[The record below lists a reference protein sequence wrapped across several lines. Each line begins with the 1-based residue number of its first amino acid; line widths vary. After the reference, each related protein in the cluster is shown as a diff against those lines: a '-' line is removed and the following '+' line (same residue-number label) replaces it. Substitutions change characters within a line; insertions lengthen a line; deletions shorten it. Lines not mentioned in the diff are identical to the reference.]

1 MRWAVWRIEG
11 QAAGIV
17 ARDAAKDAQGLRV
30 DGLGQIVLQ
39 RGLARSQRQ
48 FETGQV
54 LADVA
59 APFPSAASNSP
70 SGPGGPPRHAGWG
83 LRVWWAR
90 CALAPSPSLRR
101 RGVLASVLLGM
112 RDGGQAG
119 GGKRQRGKD
128 KRKLA
133 ICRLLTGGFRENR

>member
-1 MRWAVWRIEG
+1 MGRLDLEG

-59 APFPSAASNSP
+59 ARLALSAASNSP

-90 CALAPSPSLRR
+90 CASAPSFFDG
-101 RGVLASVLLGM
+101 GVFRASVLLGM